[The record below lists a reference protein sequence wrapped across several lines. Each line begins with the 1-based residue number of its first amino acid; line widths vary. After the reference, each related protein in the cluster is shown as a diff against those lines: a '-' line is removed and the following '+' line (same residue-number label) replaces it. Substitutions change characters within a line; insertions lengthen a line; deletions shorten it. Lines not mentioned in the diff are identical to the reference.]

1 MDKVVHTLLQ
11 ANGTPGLEM
20 LEKNIMVSVSK
31 LKCICLTYIYKYGN
45 LTFPPNG
52 LPDLSRGAVPRRD
65 QGLPYGPAERTV
77 CGLLPRCLCLEG
89 LLRLQCVRDGA
100 LRHTTLDEPGIP
112 GCKGQHVNVDGLKHI
127 TLD

>member
-1 MDKVVHTLLQ
+1 M
-11 ANGTPGLEM
+11 
-20 LEKNIMVSVSK
+20 
-31 LKCICLTYIYKYGN
+31 
-45 LTFPPNG
+45 
-52 LPDLSRGAVPRRD
+52 PRRD

-112 GCKGQHVNVDGLKHI
+112 GCKGQHVNVDGWMGSSTSLWTNSAADGELKMCNKA
-127 TLD
+127 